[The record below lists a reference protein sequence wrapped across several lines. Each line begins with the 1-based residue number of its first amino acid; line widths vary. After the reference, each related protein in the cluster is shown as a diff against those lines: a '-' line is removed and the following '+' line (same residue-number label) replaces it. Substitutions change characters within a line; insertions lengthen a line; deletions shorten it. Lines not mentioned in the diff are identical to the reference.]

1 MADYFYDSYQRHTI
15 DNQVQYVIESVQ
27 RSGLCVLPGYFD
39 QAFCTAAC
47 CAIDSLLAE
56 NNCTLWQDKLQA
68 DTRIMGIESLAPNLN
83 IFTAPLIYQVITQLY
98 GSTELAGFVTAGK
111 ITARPGNLGSGQGW
125 HRDSVGDDQ
134 YKALLYLTDVD
145 QFHGP
150 FEYYLNTFSKRSMVA
165 VERCFAVGKTQNRL
179 SEQEVALLP
188 EKRRLTLCQTK
199 GTLVI
204 ANTRAIHRGAPILV
218 GERYALTTYSW
229 RDKIPPHIQ
238 KFVNS
243 SVNCQEPKQ

>member
-15 DNQVQYVIESVQ
+15 DYQIQYVIESVQ
-27 RSGLCVLPGYFD
+27 RSGLCVLPGYFE

-83 IFTAPLIYQVITQLY
+83 IFTEPLIYQVITQLY
-98 GSTELAGFVTAGK
+98 GSTELSGFVTAGK

-150 FEYYLNTFSKRSMVA
+150 FEYYLNTFSKRGMLA
-165 VERCFAVGKTQNRL
+165 AKRCYGISNEQNRL
-179 SEQEVALLP
+179 SEQEVGLLP
-188 EKRRLTLCQTK
+188 RNRHRMFCAKA
-199 GTLVI
+199 GTLI
-204 ANTRAIHRGAPILV
+204 FANTRAIHRGRPIEQ

-229 RDKIPPHIQ
+229 LKVIPKHMQP
-238 KFVNS
+238 FVNGL
-243 SVNCQEPKQ
+243 